1 MKNAFIF
8 LAFAVMLFVFSGCA
22 EPTPEGGPYGFLS
35 GLVHGVLMPFAFI
48 GSLFMDNVVIY
59 GAPNVGFWYDLGYV
73 IGASIIF
80 GGSGGGIGRRRR

>member
-1 MKNAFIF
+1 MKNAFIL

-22 EPTPEGGPYGFLS
+22 ESTPDTEPYGFLS
-35 GLVHGVLMPFAFI
+35 GLLHGILMPFAFI

-59 GAPNVGFWYDLGYV
+59 GDPNTGLWYDLGYV

-80 GGSGGGIGRRRR
+80 GGSGGGIGRRR